1 METVKEKI
9 ERWKLLA
16 ELFLNKNIK
25 AYIKEINGD
34 LHFCEILLVGEDTI
48 RILNYAPKQRAGIK
62 DTLYWINIED
72 FDEDKNEV
80 KEDDM
85 GN

>member
-1 METVKEKI
+1 MEMVKDKI

-34 LHFCEILLVGEDTI
+34 LHFCDILFVGEDSV
-48 RILNYAPKQRAGIK
+48 RIYNYGPAQRAGTK

-80 KEDDM
+80 KN
-85 GN
+85 GQSN